1 MKSSLQISDY
11 FILLFIAG
19 IFALGIYTIVKFMRS
34 KD

>member
-1 MKSSLQISDY
+1 MKSSLEISDY

-19 IFALGIYTIVKFMRS
+19 IFGLGIYTIVKFMRS